1 MGFAQA
7 DAISKV
13 AAEFPDTKFSIID
26 VSWLDA
32 PNLRQYAFKEHEG
45 SYIVGV
51 AAAKASKTGKVGV
64 VGGMDIGLIAGSPAA
79 MSVASSPSTPTP
91 RCIRT

>member
-1 MGFAQA
+1 M
-7 DAISKV
+7 
-13 AAEFPDTKFSIID
+13 DTKFSIID
-26 VSWLDA
+26 VPWLDA
-32 PNLRQYAFKEHEG
+32 PNLRPYAFKEHEG

-51 AAAKASKTGKVGV
+51 AAAKASKTGKVGL
-64 VGGMDIGLIAGSPAA
+64 GGMDIGLIRCSPAA